1 MQGKEKRVPTQR
13 DKKENKSIKKNGE
26 ENKIMSISI
35 VFPIYNEEENILPLL
50 NATLPVISSLT
61 KDFEIIFIDDGSK
74 DKSPQILKQL
84 SKEKYIKVFTLKKNL
99 GKATALYVGFQKAT
113 KDLII
118 TMDSDLQDDPK
129 EIPLLVQKIQEGY
142 DFVNGWKKN
151 KHVEKGDRL
160 KRLPSL
166 FFNNLTY
173 ALTRVDVHDYNC
185 PFKAYRKQVEKE
197 LFLYGDMHR
206 YIPVQ
211 VGNMGYKYTEVVV
224 SNYPRKFGVT
234 KYGSS
239 RILRGVLD
247 LITIK
252 YLVGYKNRP
261 LHAFGTLGLLIGGL
275 GLLIDTYLFGLWILG
290 QGIGSRPLLMLGV
303 LLTFIGLQF
312 ISLGLLGEMMTNNMV
327 RDQDSLIK

>member
-1 MQGKEKRVPTQR
+1 
-13 DKKENKSIKKNGE
+13 
-26 ENKIMSISI
+26 MSIAI
-35 VFPIYNEEENILPLL
+35 VFPLYNEEENILPLL
-50 NATLPVISSLT
+50 NATLPVITKLT
-61 KDFEIIFIDDGSK
+61 KDFEIIFVDDGSK
-74 DKSPQILKQL
+74 DRSPQILKQL
-84 SKEKYIKVFTLKKNL
+84 NKEKYIKVYTLKKNM

-113 KDLII
+113 KDIII

-151 KHVEKGDRL
+151 KHLEKGDRI

-173 ALTRVDVHDYNC
+173 LMTKVNVHDYNC
-185 PFKAYRKQVEKE
+185 PFKAYKKE
-197 LFLYGDMHR
+197 VAKDLFLYGDMHR

-224 SNYPRKFGVT
+224 SNYPRKYGIT

-239 RILRGVLD
+239 RILRGFLD

-261 LHAFGTLGLLIGGL
+261 LHAFGTIGLITGTFGFLIN
-275 GLLIDTYLFGLWILG
+275 TYLFFIWLG
-290 QGIGSRPLLMLGV
+290 GAGIGSRPLLMLGI
-303 LLTFIGLQF
+303 LLMFTGLQF
-312 ISLGLLGEMMTNNMV
+312 ISIGLLGELITNNSA
-327 RDQDSLIK
+327 RDAEHIIK

>member
-1 MQGKEKRVPTQR
+1 
-13 DKKENKSIKKNGE
+13 
-26 ENKIMSISI
+26 MSLSI

-50 NATLPVISSLT
+50 NATLPVVSSLT
-61 KDFEIIFIDDGSK
+61 KDFEIIFVDDGSK
-74 DKSPQILKQL
+74 DTSPQILKQL
-84 SKEKYIKVFTLKKNL
+84 SKEKYIKVYTLKKNM

-113 KDLII
+113 KDII
-118 TMDSDLQDDPK
+118 VTMDSDLQDDPK
-129 EIPLLVQKIQEGY
+129 EIPLLIQKIHEGY

-151 KHVEKGDRL
+151 KHLEKGDKL

-173 ALTRVDVHDYNC
+173 VITKVNVHDYNC
-185 PFKAYRKQVEKE
+185 PFKAYKKQVAKD

-211 VGNMGYKYTEVVV
+211 VANMGYKYTEVVV
-224 SNYPRKFGVT
+224 SNYPRKYGVT

-239 RILRGVLD
+239 RILRGLLD

-261 LHAFGTLGLLIGGL
+261 LHAFGTIGLLLGGL
-275 GLLIDTYLFGLWILG
+275 GFLINFYLFLIWLG
-290 QGIGSRPLLMLGV
+290 GAGIGSRPLLMLGI
-303 LLTFIGLQF
+303 LLTFTGLQF
-312 ISLGLLGEMMTNNMV
+312 ISIGLLAEMMTNNVV
-327 RDQDSLIK
+327 RDANALMKN

>member
-1 MQGKEKRVPTQR
+1 
-13 DKKENKSIKKNGE
+13 
-26 ENKIMSISI
+26 MSISI

-50 NATLPVISSLT
+50 NATLPVLYSIT
-61 KDFEIIFIDDGSK
+61 KDFEIIFVDDGSK
-74 DKSPQILKQL
+74 DKSSEILKQL
-84 SKEKYIKVFTLKKNL
+84 SKEKYIKVYTLKKNM

-113 KDLII
+113 KDII
-118 TMDSDLQDDPK
+118 VTMDSDLQDDPK
-129 EIPLLVQKIQEGY
+129 EIPILIQKINEGY

-151 KHVEKGDRL
+151 KHIEKGDKL

-173 ALTRVDVHDYNC
+173 VITKVNVHDYNC
-185 PFKAYRKQVEKE
+185 PFKAYKKQVAKD

-211 VGNMGYKYTEVVV
+211 VANMGYKYTEIVV
-224 SNYPRKFGVT
+224 SNYPRRYGVT

-239 RILRGVLD
+239 RILRGFLD

-261 LHAFGTLGLLIGGL
+261 LHAFGAIGLVLGGL
-275 GLLIDTYLFGLWILG
+275 GFIINFYLFLIWLG
-290 QGIGSRPLLMLGV
+290 GSGIGSRPLLMLGI
-303 LLTFIGLQF
+303 LLIFTGLQF
-312 ISLGLLGEMMTNNMV
+312 ISIGLLGELITNNII
-327 RDQDSLIK
+327 RDTEVLIK